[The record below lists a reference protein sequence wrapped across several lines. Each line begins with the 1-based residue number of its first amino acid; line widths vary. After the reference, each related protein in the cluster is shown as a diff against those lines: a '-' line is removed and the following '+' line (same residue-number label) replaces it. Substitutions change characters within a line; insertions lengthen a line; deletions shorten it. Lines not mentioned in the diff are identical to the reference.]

1 MHDLR
6 RKVVFLDGKMSVV
19 HNGVD
24 TGLFRP
30 RVNGERDILREELRE
45 TASTKIVGM
54 VSRFDPVKGHE
65 TFLASAAI
73 IVRRRPDVKFVAI
86 GGLLMSDAL
95 PAWKTY
101 YEKIMKLYERS
112 ALGASVRFLDHREN
126 IEEFMRNL
134 DALVCPS
141 TREAFGLV
149 VPEAL
154 ACGIPVI
161 VSRGVGAL
169 EAVTEQAG
177 VYIAEAGDAEAFAH
191 AIERALDERRGRAP
205 LRLSQGFRQH
215 ISLQQY
221 GKQFERIYR
230 KVRPQ
235 GMNNSS
241 Q

>member
-1 MHDLR
+1 
-6 RKVVFLDGKMSVV
+6 
-19 HNGVD
+19 
-24 TGLFRP
+24 
-30 RVNGERDILREELRE
+30 
-45 TASTKIVGM
+45 
-54 VSRFDPVKGHE
+54 
-65 TFLASAAI
+65 
-73 IVRRRPDVKFVAI
+73 
-86 GGLLMSDAL
+86 
-95 PAWKTY
+95 
-101 YEKIMKLYERS
+101 
-112 ALGASVRFLDHREN
+112 
-126 IEEFMRNL
+126 
-134 DALVCPS
+134 
-141 TREAFGLV
+141 
-149 VPEAL
+149 
-154 ACGIPVI
+154 
-161 VSRGVGAL
+161 VGAL